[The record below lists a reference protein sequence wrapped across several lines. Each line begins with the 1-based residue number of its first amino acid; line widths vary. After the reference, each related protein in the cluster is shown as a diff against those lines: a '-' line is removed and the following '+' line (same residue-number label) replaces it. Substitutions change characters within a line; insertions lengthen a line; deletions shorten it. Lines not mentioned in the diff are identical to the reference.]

1 MPAWGYLGASI
12 WGTQEKGNSSE
23 KEKEDMKK
31 LASCLAKSLHIPAG
45 LAVILAAVLFP
56 KVLALVMVGWYVI
69 GMWLAR
75 KWKPKI

>member
-1 MPAWGYLGASI
+1 MKRFSGY
-12 WGTQEKGNSSE
+12 
-23 KEKEDMKK
+23 
-31 LASCLAKSLHIPAG
+31 LAKSLHIPAG

>member
-1 MPAWGYLGASI
+1 MPAWRYLDAGI
-12 WGTQEKGNSSE
+12 WGTQEKSHDPE
-23 KEKEDMKK
+23 KEKDVKR
-31 LASCLAKSLHIPAG
+31 LSSYLAKSLHIPAG

>member
-1 MPAWGYLGASI
+1 MPAWGHLDPAR
-12 WGTQEKGNSSE
+12 WGTKEKGNYPEEE
-23 KEKEDMKK
+23 KEMKRF
-31 LASCLAKSLHIPAG
+31 SGYLAKSLHIPAG